1 MVAEVAMNQAWHW
14 LQQIHFANGERLWW
28 LLVVA
33 AAAVL
38 VPWYAAWQRRRG
50 LARLGDVEQLA
61 RLAATV
67 SLPRRRIKA
76 LMIGGAALLLAF
88 ALARPQVVSRY
99 RIEIRGMDV
108 VLAVDA
114 SKSMVVTD
122 VQPAI
127 VGGEATRLARARAYA
142 LEVIAGLPGDRI
154 APMVFASGTAHFPLT
169 ADADAA
175 ANFLTMIGPADLPQG
190 SDLVLTVKAG
200 RCLLRPDLYDKQQC
214 ANVTGRRGNG
224 GSELWKPKG
233 APKPGPAGL
242 TVDDEAEVE
251 TEERGKAIVLI
262 TDGGDDIPGVQ
273 QQVRVAN
280 ELGIAVFVVGM
291 GSEAGGEVYDIDGNG
306 RRTTPKRDKAGNPI
320 VSRREGEGLRQ
331 MVGADR
337 YFAEAGQGPVQV
349 APLIAALQAAAR
361 GKASKQVRRP
371 LDIFPPFVFAA
382 FMLLLAEAVLSERRR
397 LRYPERK

>member
-1 MVAEVAMNQAWHW
+1 MSEAWRW
-14 LQQIHFANGERLWW
+14 LQQIQFANPERLWW
-28 LLVVA
+28 LIGVA

-38 VPWYAAWQRRRG
+38 LPWYAAWQRRIG
-50 LARLGDVEQLA
+50 LARLGDVGQLA

-67 SLPRRRIKA
+67 SAPRRWIKA
-76 LMIGGAALLLAF
+76 IMVGSAALLLTF
-88 ALARPQVVSRY
+88 AVARPQRVSRY
-99 RIEIRGMDV
+99 RVELRGMDV
-108 VLAVDA
+108 VVAVDA
-114 SKSMVVTD
+114 SKSMLVAD
-122 VQPAI
+122 VQPPI
-127 VGGEATRLARARAYA
+127 VGGETTRLARARAYA
-142 LEVIAGLPGDRI
+142 LGVIAGLPGDRI

-169 ADADAA
+169 ADSDAA

-200 RCLLRPDLYDKQQC
+200 RCLLRPDHYDKQQC

-224 GSELWKPKG
+224 GSELWTSSGP
-233 APKPGPAGL
+233 AKPGPKPA
-242 TVDDEAEVE
+242 VDDDAEVE
-251 TEERGKAIVLI
+251 TEERGKAIVLL
-262 TDGGDDIPGVQ
+262 TDGGDDIAGVQ

-280 ELGIAVFVVGM
+280 ELGIAVFVVGI

-306 RRTTPKRDKAGNPI
+306 RRTTPKHDKAGKTI
-320 VSRREGEGLRQ
+320 ISRREGEGLRQ
-331 MVGADR
+331 MVGAQR
-337 YFAEAGQGPVQV
+337 YFAEAGQGAVDV

-397 LRYPERK
+397 LQYPERK